1 VLDSSLR
8 TQITDETAKSND
20 DIKTKV
26 APSEILKDLKRLSAS
41 ALEADREL
49 NSASQRLNLASTRLQ
64 LLKIDSAL
72 LLASTLSICERMNV
86 LLNTDSMAGRIHH
99 IVYKGSEY
107 RIFITDTR
115 SHILQIHPNETGAAV
130 PLESV
135 WKRLL
140 KEKGLTPLMACNAG
154 MYNEN
159 GSAVGLC
166 ISNRRLVTKMDTNT
180 SKMPDNFHL
189 YPNGVFYVDSVSG
202 YRVVKTKAMSSILK
216 DSRNITHATQ
226 SGPMLLIDGDVHPA
240 FIRKSSNLNVRN
252 GIGVVE
258 SSKSR

>member
-1 VLDSSLR
+1 
-8 TQITDETAKSND
+8 
-20 DIKTKV
+20 
-26 APSEILKDLKRLSAS
+26 
-41 ALEADREL
+41 
-49 NSASQRLNLASTRLQ
+49 
-64 LLKIDSAL
+64 
-72 LLASTLSICERMNV
+72 
-86 LLNTDSMAGRIHH
+86 MAGRIHH

-258 SSKSR
+258 SSKSRKCVIAISDDRVNFHDFATLFKYVLRCRNALYLDGAISQMVGSDSNPTKIRSGGAYIGPVLSVSEKQSK